1 MANPQECAV
10 PINEKDWD
18 RCKDKPLIW
27 HMVFSEFDIHRG
39 PMMKVTYPPIQD
51 EAFRQ
56 VIEQEFENFK
66 NFVIPS
72 SEICFRPMIL
82 EFNEPEHVLVGFPV
96 EIKSDSYERFK
107 IVYNCFFI
115 TCRDSLQR
123 AGNSMEKACEKLASY
138 LMDFEL
144 KHQLISK
151 PGQIGQISQI
161 LESVYESIIKDKVC
175 MIRTQTDVISLDL
188 QINGGIMGID
198 LWKKKNKFRI
208 PFMIRDLK
216 EKYEEIYLHNKI
228 FYQVLKEIKDNRN
241 CDQIVQNTSIKLR
254 SKQEHLKELPAAA
267 QQKKESDPLSV
278 NAYEILRYLEN
289 SGIIMLTDKIRPS
302 NKYKV
307 SFEIYSLS
315 ESKLQSQFADF
326 QSLLRQPSRSS
337 RAHPVL
343 PETVHNLKLFFVQL
357 NNGDSLG
364 ECALQ
369 QSDHTGAFY
378 AWLFGHYKKYIRRLY
393 EVPARALSVGPNNSE
408 DAAVAA
414 GVPNPMSEEHKAA
427 MLKKVNESVRKLQ
440 KEELDYLLTFE
451 NNKDDIISTFDI
463 TETKYQKLVE
473 VLGLKEIYVEY

>member
-1 MANPQECAV
+1 
-10 PINEKDWD
+10 
-18 RCKDKPLIW
+18 
-27 HMVFSEFDIHRG
+27 
-39 PMMKVTYPPIQD
+39 MMKVTYPPIQD
-51 EAFRQ
+51 ESFRQ

-72 SEICFRPMIL
+72 SEICFRPMVL
-82 EFNEPEHVLVGFPV
+82 EFTEPEHVLVGYPV

-115 TCRDSLQR
+115 TCRESLQR

-161 LESVYESIIKDKVC
+161 LESVYESLIKDKVC

-188 QINGGIMGID
+188 QVGGGNMGID

-216 EKYEEIYLHNKI
+216 EKHEEIYLHNKI

-241 CDQIVQNTSIKLR
+241 CDQIVLNTSTQLR
-254 SKQEHLKELPAAA
+254 GKQEHLKEIPAATG
-267 QQKKESDPLSV
+267 QKKESDPLSA
-278 NAYEILRYLEN
+278 NAYEILRYLE
-289 SGIIMLTDKIRPS
+289 SSSIIMLTDKIRAT

-307 SFEIYSLS
+307 SFEIYLLS
-315 ESKLQSQFADF
+315 ETDLQKQFTEFLD
-326 QSLLRQPSRSS
+326 LLKQPSRSGRITEGLS
-337 RAHPVL
+337 
-343 PETVHNLKLFFVQL
+343 NLKLFFVQL
-357 NNGDSLG
+357 NNGECLG
-364 ECALQ
+364 ECDLHQ
-369 QSDHTGAFY
+369 TNQTGAFY

-393 EVPARALSVGPNNSE
+393 EVPARALSGGNC
-408 DAAVAA
+408 
-414 GVPNPMSEEHKAA
+414 NPDELVVVSSTPQPTIEETKSG

-440 KEELDYLLTFE
+440 KEELEYLLTFE

-463 TETKYQKLVE
+463 TEAKYQKLVE
-473 VLGLKEIYVEY
+473 VLGLKEIYVDY